1 MNMNLVRAVHLKKE
15 VLTFTGF
22 MFEIMIMMMPVIQEV
37 MMPVTVTFKSKMIY
51 VKIEYAIL

>member
-22 MFEIMIMMMPVIQEV
+22 MFEIMIMIILFEIMIMIILILTFIITVI
-37 MMPVTVTFKSKMIY
+37 S
-51 VKIEYAIL
+51 